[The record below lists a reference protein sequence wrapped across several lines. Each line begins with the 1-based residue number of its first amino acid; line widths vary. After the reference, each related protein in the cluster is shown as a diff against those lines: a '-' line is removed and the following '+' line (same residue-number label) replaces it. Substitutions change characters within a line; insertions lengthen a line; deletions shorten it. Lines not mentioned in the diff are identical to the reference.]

1 MALLGA
7 ICTQFPDAQ
16 LAIIF
21 LPFFTFSAK
30 SVNMFY
36 CFNRSNNISILQ
48 ALISMVSFDLL
59 GTIMRWRY
67 LDHSAHLGGVLFGM

>member
-30 SVNMFY
+30 SVNIVLFFFY
-36 CFNRSNNISILQ
+36 RRKKQVITFY
-48 ALISMVSFDLL
+48 FL
-59 GTIMRWRY
+59 GSYR
-67 LDHSAHLGGVLFGM
+67 DGVL

>member
-30 SVNMFY
+30 SVNITF
-36 CFNRSNNISILQ
+36 FVNRNNISIVQ
-48 ALISMVSFDLL
+48 ALISMVSFDLV

>member
-30 SVNMFY
+30 SVKLIY
-36 CFNRSNNISILQ
+36 LIEQNNILILQ

>member
-7 ICTQFPDAQ
+7 VCTQFPDAQ

-30 SVNMFY
+30 SVTQSFVVFLINLLIFY
-36 CFNRSNNISILQ
+36 YSGSY
-48 ALISMVSFDLL
+48 
-59 GTIMRWRY
+59 RY
-67 LDHSAHLGGVLFGM
+67 GVL

>member
-30 SVNMFY
+30 SVKSIF
-36 CFNRSNNISILQ
+36 FNRKIT
-48 ALISMVSFDLL
+48 FDSS
-59 GTIMRWRY
+59 GSY
-67 LDHSAHLGGVLFGM
+67 LYGVL

>member
-7 ICTQFPDAQ
+7 VCTQFPDAQ

-30 SVNMFY
+30 SVT
-36 CFNRSNNISILQ
+36 Q
-48 ALISMVSFDLL
+48 SFV
-59 GTIMRWRY
+59 G
-67 LDHSAHLGGVLFGM
+67 F